1 MVDVGCL
8 ATVYLNRLG
17 KEGCSTLSYEVTVD
31 HCKRII
37 ACREGHKGTRNDETI
52 ECLPKKNCKLDYL
65 IYFHSSGTFL
75 YGWFLSQNFGE

>member
-1 MVDVGCL
+1 MTQQLCASRCLLMVDVGCL

-52 ECLPKKNCKLDYL
+52 ECYDGL
-65 IYFHSSGTFL
+65 ITDIREGVT
-75 YGWFLSQNFGE
+75 